1 MVAEA
6 VLPAAGTTW
15 LMSTTALLAKA
26 FLFGLNS
33 TTVHGLENLTRVLD
47 LRMQEGTKESRSA
60 FITVSNHACVIDD
73 PLIWG
78 VLPFKYLFNL
88 DNFRWTL
95 GSQDICFKNRFTS
108 AFFIRGQVLPTY
120 RLQHSVLGGLF
131 QPVVD
136 QTLEMLTHPSLR
148 DQLATSSIKIL
159 PTVKWTA
166 PPVAATSSAMSAT
179 PPIWLH
185 VFPEG
190 QIFQH
195 PVLQMRY
202 FKWGIARY
210 ILELPS
216 PPIVLPMFHSGI
228 QNVMH
233 EKRRFPR
240 FLPRPGNEIAITFG
254 EPLPVHHWD
263 DVRRRWR
270 EVRAACAA
278 IGGREGERLLREG
291 DEAVKLRVEVA
302 AMVRE
307 EVEKLRVRSGWP
319 PSDAES
325 ALAETYRRGRSN
337 AYLFEVDAEKHAD
350 S

>member
-1 MVAEA
+1 MPAEA
-6 VLPAAGTTW
+6 VLPAVGTTW
-15 LMSTTALLAKA
+15 LISTTALLAKA

-47 LRMQEGTKESRSA
+47 LRLQEGTKESRSA
-60 FITVSNHACVIDD
+60 FITGDNDVIDD

-78 VLPFKYLFNL
+78 VLPFKYLFTRE
-88 DNFRWTL
+88 NFRWTL

-136 QTLEMLTHPSLR
+136 QTLEMLTHTSLR
-148 DQLATSSIKIL
+148 GQLAASSSNML
-159 PTVKWTA
+159 PGVKWTA
-166 PPVAATSSAMSAT
+166 PLTTTASSAA

-195 PVLQMRY
+195 PTLQMRY

-233 EKRRFPR
+233 EKRQFPR
-240 FLPRPGNEIAITFG
+240 FLPRPGNDISITFG
-254 EPLPVHHWD
+254 EPLPLNHWD

-270 EVRAACAA
+270 DVRAACAA
-278 IGGREGERLLREG
+278 VGGREGERLLREG
-291 DEAVKLRVEVA
+291 DDAVKLRVEVA

-319 PSDAES
+319 PSDPES

-337 AYLFEVDAEKHAD
+337 AYLFEADAERHAN